1 MITIR
6 ALLLVVAVAILAFV
20 VDARVTAF
28 AQASGSVD
36 PQSSTYKIAAGR
48 DEDDAR
54 GSRNSPA
61 VVKPDDDD
69 DKPRIRRRPDD
80 QSTRDRIQRGD
91 YYPER
96 DLDRLKGR
104 NFRD

>member
-6 ALLLVVAVAILAFV
+6 ALLVIAVAILAFV
-20 VDARVTAF
+20 VDERRTAF
-28 AQASGSVD
+28 GQPSGSV
-36 PQSSTYKIAAGR
+36 PQASTYKIAADR
-48 DEDDAR
+48 DEDNAR
-54 GSRNSPA
+54 GARNSPT

-69 DKPRIRRRPDD
+69 EKPRTRPRPDD